1 MNHVDMEKS
10 LAVND
15 CFFMECV
22 ILIFIYILGFIG
34 VLDGKLFKC
43 IWKSSLDTNVSGQCP
58 KSTNHKWQ

>member
-43 IWKSSLDTNVSGQCP
+43 I
-58 KSTNHKWQ
+58 